1 MSLTSS
7 HDNFRGEFYPA
18 SKSETSRIRQQL
30 ETEKF
35 TTKHFGNEKNNV
47 PFFKLPKR
55 DQDAKVRQRLAEYS
69 RRAYKKV
76 KTTKEE
82 LRNDIICQRENAFYI
97 NTVRMFRDKR
107 YEYKGLLKKSKKLL
121 EGAQQNG
128 ADATEIKDMNGKV
141 VLYDSLQLAHKCILN
156 SFYGYVMRKGS
167 RWFSMEMAG
176 IVCYTGANIIKNA
189 RMIVEKIGRGLELD
203 TDGIWCILPA
213 TFPENFTF
221 TTRKEGKKKVTIS
234 YPGSIL
240 NYMCDQKFT
249 NEQYHDLDEQTGK
262 YTKRD
267 ENSIFF
273 EVDGPYKAM
282 ILPASTEQGRKLK
295 KRYAVFNFDG
305 SLAELKGFEV
315 KRRGELQ
322 LVKLF
327 QMSVFD
333 SFLKGK
339 TLKECYAEVAK
350 VADYWIDVLYSKAA
364 HMPDEELFDLIAE
377 KRNMSK
383 KLSEY
388 GEQKSTSITTAKRLA
403 EFLGDEMVKDSGLA
417 CNFFVSKYPAGAPTT
432 ERTIPLAIFQAENSI
447 KNYYV
452 RKWCKDSTLHDTDIR
467 DLIDWAYYLERF
479 GATIQKIIT
488 IPAALQNISNPVP
501 RIKHP
506 DWLHKELLQR
516 NDPFRQ
522 GKMMDH
528 FKVTKRTTTEE
539 INEKENKAPDI
550 ENLCG
555 EKPQPRKPLVNF
567 SRKRAREDESL
578 FIGQNWKDALGE
590 MPVWGETWEERRK
603 WFKFQK
609 LKWEFQRKK
618 RRILKKSGKVD
629 RSGRQG
635 ESVGGTLGAI
645 KKRAKTVLDQF
656 WSIIQVD
663 ELQNGEFK
671 LWTQIGNELH
681 HMTVSVPRI
690 FYVNRKTPKAKELGP
705 VWKRVQKSLPR
716 STPADFLYQYSIN
729 ESDFKNHYHEIQTEL
744 NGPDVEGV
752 YEMGVPLDFRLMVD
766 LGCVCSVTRNAAKG
780 ISKMGVEQFKLDEL
794 ESHGCSEHM
803 YLSENIR
810 TMYVHHNGKGNTQ
823 FLALYS
829 SGKLYIYLLA
839 PSRQN
844 LLPNVTSLYKKYL
857 ETQEINSETVHISS
871 IEEVKV
877 ETSSKELQKSFTR
890 AVAKER
896 LGPTI
901 FCLQSPFDELPVK
914 IEDAPIIRLPS
925 LPKDELAGRTTDWQK
940 AAAESFVSRLF
951 VHKMEIENLKEQA
964 RFYHIPIGN
973 IPNDCLLYGADL
985 FYARALQRS
994 NQLLWCSKSA
1004 RPDLGGRERDLAR
1017 LEAEP
1022 SELVPLFDKPGLSQ
1036 SITVEMTINGM
1047 FEAALLQS
1055 HNLTELDGFETFQQG
1070 TVDKQFKGNTLK
1082 IQQDKRACFQLKAS

>member
-1 MSLTSS
+1 
-7 HDNFRGEFYPA
+7 
-18 SKSETSRIRQQL
+18 
-30 ETEKF
+30 
-35 TTKHFGNEKNNV
+35 
-47 PFFKLPKR
+47 
-55 DQDAKVRQRLAEYS
+55 
-69 RRAYKKV
+69 
-76 KTTKEE
+76 
-82 LRNDIICQRENAFYI
+82 
-97 NTVRMFRDKR
+97 MFRDKR

-716 STPADFLYQYSIN
+716 STPADYLYQYSIN